1 MASSSSSFR
10 LKQQQQQQRE
20 RPKSRREALIE
31 KYVERPR
38 THQLALEQADT
49 TCIRTGSPVRY
60 SPARRFEHVVTSVFG
75 AGGSP
80 KIPKGADNDWCTK
93 GLVIAGESC
102 SPVLQR
108 LSHPTNFTKSYTK
121 RRSYPHVADI
131 NELTAFPRYSE
142 RDTEYLES
150 LRIRKFVAEERRNPE
165 VCASSHP
172 FCLNVQSN
180 RNLFRHPSLP
190 LLPLLSLP
198 SLPPPGTLLVELCP
212 LRWREAKELLEQ
224 AVALRDEGLQEY
236 MAGLK
241 VHRALSK
248 PCSSPDLGP
257 V

>member
-165 VCASSHP
+165 VCASSHA

-180 RNLFRHPSLP
+180 RNLFRHP
-190 LLPLLSLP
+190 LSLVP
-198 SLPPPGTLLVELCP
+198 LSGKGQFYQRCP
-212 LRWREAKELLEQ
+212 LAAVFAARAGHKIAERGKGACAYWVMYAARIFFIDLLYV
-224 AVALRDEGLQEY
+224 VAF
-236 MAGLK
+236 
-241 VHRALSK
+241 
-248 PCSSPDLGP
+248 
-257 V
+257 